1 MNIDEQFDPSWKA
14 VLNDEMNKP
23 SFVQIGQFL
32 QQKKQQGTIIYPEGN
47 TIFNAFTQTPFDQVK
62 VVLLGQDPYHG
73 EGQAHGLCFS
83 VQDGIKPPPSLINI
97 YKELATDIGKE
108 IPVGGNLSHWAQQGV
123 LMLNASLSVEA
134 NAPMSHSKIGWEQFT
149 DAVIKKVSDE
159 KNGIVFILWGQFA
172 QAKEKLIDSS
182 RHTMLKAAHPSP
194 LSAYKGFFGCKHFSK
209 TNAIL
214 QAQGEKE
221 IDW

>member
-1 MNIDEQFDPSWKA
+1 
-14 VLNDEMNKP
+14 
-23 SFVQIGQFL
+23 
-32 QQKKQQGTIIYPEGN
+32 
-47 TIFNAFTQTPFDQVK
+47 
-62 VVLLGQDPYHG
+62 
-73 EGQAHGLCFS
+73 

-182 RHTMLKAAHPSP
+182 RHTILKAAHPSP

-221 IDW
+221 IHW

>member
-1 MNIDEQFDPSWKA
+1 MK
-14 VLNDEMNKP
+14 KP

-83 VQDGIKPPPSLINI
+83 VQDGMKPPPSLMNI

-108 IPVGGNLSHWAQQGV
+108 IPVSGNLLHWAQQGV
-123 LMLNASLSVEA
+123 LMLNVSLSVEA

-149 DAVIKKVSDE
+149 DAVIKKVSDD

-214 QAQGEKE
+214 QAQGKKE

>member
-1 MNIDEQFDPSWKA
+1 
-14 VLNDEMNKP
+14 
-23 SFVQIGQFL
+23 
-32 QQKKQQGTIIYPEGN
+32 
-47 TIFNAFTQTPFDQVK
+47 
-62 VVLLGQDPYHG
+62 
-73 EGQAHGLCFS
+73 
-83 VQDGIKPPPSLINI
+83 
-97 YKELATDIGKE
+97 
-108 IPVGGNLSHWAQQGV
+108 
-123 LMLNASLSVEA
+123 MLNASLSVEA

-182 RHTMLKAAHPSP
+182 RHTILKAAHPSP

-214 QAQGEKE
+214 QAQGKKE
-221 IDW
+221 IHW